1 VAHLQN
7 ATDGDLFLY
16 PGFIL
21 YRVADETFSVIDFH
35 DVKIVADSIRFHEP
49 EKVPKDSKVIGQT
62 WARQTRM
69 AVGTKGS
76 RTTFKFQSCNTLR
89 FSVSRASTVYVKN
102 FTSRIPSGWIASL
115 RNGMRLFPHLELRH
129 SKRFSKR

>member
-62 WARQTRM
+62 WAKANKDGGRDKRF
-69 AVGTKGS
+69 ANN
-76 RTTFKFQSCNTLR
+76 FQ
-89 FSVSRASTVYVKN
+89 
-102 FTSRIPSGWIASL
+102 IPVVQYASL
-115 RNGMRLFPHLELRH
+115 LCFKSEHGLCEEFHFSNPERLD
-129 SKRFSKR
+129 RFVKEWNAFVSSFGTQAQQTV